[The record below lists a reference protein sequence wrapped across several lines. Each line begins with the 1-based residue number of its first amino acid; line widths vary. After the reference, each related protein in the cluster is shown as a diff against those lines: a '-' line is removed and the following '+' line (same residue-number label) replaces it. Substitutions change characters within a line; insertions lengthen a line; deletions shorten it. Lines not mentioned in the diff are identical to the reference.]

1 MKIRRVTAMSR
12 RLMRLGLFL
21 AALSIVA
28 LEACTASYLPVNV
41 SASGSLGFPPYD
53 DPLAA
58 LGRPSTF
65 VRDPGFPP
73 WVPPGTIAVSM
84 VHAAWGTGL
93 SGEKL
98 IVTLREGASLTAEFN
113 PPLMDDPAN
122 WYGKDFLVF
131 GNSFFGASAF
141 VQPDSD
147 MERISVSGSAMVSAE
162 PMTVSVSQDGVTW
175 YSYSSGPFADGFA
188 PTQAFAWDRVQ
199 KRWGPEL
206 DFTRPVPA
214 GLTAADFAGL
224 KVADAIDLYRDSAG
238 GTAFDLADLPLPV
251 DPLTGRKW
259 ARFVRVTADRR
270 DDDGFAVEGEIDAF
284 ARVSHARPDVAAGA
298 AKLLPDGAR
307 VDLKPAI
314 VSAGTFEAGPFCYI
328 LSPDRSAGLRVLGRV
343 APQGRLVSLT
353 GVMDTVDGERV
364 LRATS
369 LRDLGETALPSPVA
383 LRACQAGGGPFHY
396 DPSTGAGQ
404 EGVEGGTGLNTVGLP
419 ARLHGR
425 VTAVAAQAETF
436 TLDDGS
442 GRPLECRAPR
452 NPDGS
457 GSMHPGFSLPGAGA
471 FVEASGIISVRR
483 DAGGALK
490 PVLLLRNPGDLKLL
504 AWP

>member
-1 MKIRRVTAMSR
+1 MKTQKVIATNR
-12 RLMRLGLFL
+12 RLMRLCLFL
-21 AALSIVA
+21 AALNILTLKVCS
-28 LEACTASYLPVNV
+28 ASYLPVSV
-41 SASGSLGFPPYD
+41 SASGTLGYPPYD

-58 LGRPSTF
+58 LHRPSLY
-65 VRDPGFPP
+65 VQDPGFPP
-73 WVPPGTIAVSM
+73 FVPPAKFAVSM
-84 VHAAWGTGL
+84 VYSAWGTGA

-141 VQPDSD
+141 VQADSD
-147 MERISVSGSAMVSAE
+147 MELISIRGSEMVSAE

-175 YSYSSGPFADGFA
+175 YSYSSGPFADSFA

-206 DFTRPVPA
+206 DFTRPLPA

-251 DPLTGRKW
+251 HPITGRKW
-259 ARFVRVTADRR
+259 ARFVRVTADRL
-270 DDDGFAVEGEIDAF
+270 DEDGFALEGEVDAF
-284 ARVSHARPDVAAGA
+284 ARVSHARPEVSIGS

-328 LSPDRSAGLRVLGRV
+328 LSPDRSAGVRVLGRV
-343 APQGRLVSLT
+343 VPQGRLVSLT
-353 GVMDTVDGERV
+353 GVMETEDGERV

-369 LRDLGETALPSPVA
+369 LQDLGETALPAPVA
-383 LRACQAGGGPFHY
+383 LRVSQAGGGPFHH
-396 DPSTGAGQ
+396 DPATGAGQ
-404 EGVEGGTGLNTVGLP
+404 EGVVGGAGLNTVGLP
-419 ARLHGR
+419 ARLHGK
-425 VTAVAAQAETF
+425 VISVAAQAETF

-442 GRPLECRAPR
+442 GPPLECRAPR

-457 GSMHPGFSLPGAGA
+457 GSVHPGFSLPQVGA
-471 FVEASGIISVRR
+471 FVEVAGIISVRR
-483 DAGGALK
+483 ESQGGLK
-490 PVLLLRNPGDLKLL
+490 PVLLLRKPADLRLL
-504 AWP
+504 ALP

>member
-1 MKIRRVTAMSR
+1 MSR
-12 RLMRLGLFL
+12 TILKVGLLL
-21 AALSIVA
+21 AALSIAVA
-28 LEACTASYLPVNV
+28 GASPASFLPVSV
-41 SASGSLGFPPYD
+41 SASGNLGNTPYD
-53 DPLAA
+53 DPVAA
-58 LGRPSTF
+58 LGRPSLY

-73 WVPPGTIAVSM
+73 FVPPGTFAVSM
-84 VHAAWGTGL
+84 VYSAWGTGV

-98 IVTLREGASLTAEFN
+98 IVTLREGASLTAEFD
-113 PPLMDDPAN
+113 PPLVDDPSN
-122 WYGKDFLVF
+122 WHGKDFLIF
-131 GNSFFGASAF
+131 GNSFFVASGF
-141 VQPDSD
+141 VQANTD
-147 MERISVSGSAMVSAE
+147 MEQISIGGNAQVFAE

-175 YSYSSGPFADGFA
+175 YSYSSGPFADDFA

-206 DFTRPVPA
+206 DFTRPLPA

-270 DDDGFAVEGEIDAF
+270 DDDGFAMEGEIDAF
-284 ARVSHARPDVAAGA
+284 ARVSHARPELAVGA

-314 VSAGTFEAGPFCYI
+314 VSAGTFETGPFCYI

-343 APQGRLVSLT
+343 APQGRLVSFT

-369 LRDLGETALPSPVA
+369 LQDLGETALPSPVA
-383 LRACQAGGGPFHY
+383 LRACQAGGGPFHF

-404 EGVEGGTGLNTVGLP
+404 EGVEGGAGLNTVGLQ

-425 VTAVAAQAETF
+425 VTAVGAQADTF

-452 NPDGS
+452 NPDAS
-457 GSMHPGFSLPGAGA
+457 GSMHPGFSLPQTGA
-471 FVEASGIISVRR
+471 FVEAAGIISVRR

-490 PVLLLRNPGDLKLL
+490 PVLLLRNPADLRLL
-504 AWP
+504 ALP